1 MTNNI
6 AKQARDELG
15 LSTSEFARQ
24 LDISRVTVDQW
35 IREIRQ
41 PPAIAVT
48 AINQLLFIHHKKL
61 YDEYKTHQQS

>member
-1 MTNNI
+1 MSNI

-24 LDISRVTVDQW
+24 LNISRVTVDQW

-41 PPAIAVT
+41 PPAVAVT
-48 AINQLLFIHHKKL
+48 ALNQLLFIHEKGL
-61 YDEYKTHQQS
+61 YEEYKKARKRG

>member
-1 MTNNI
+1 MSNI

-41 PPAIAVT
+41 PPAIAIT

>member
-1 MTNNI
+1 MSNI

-24 LDISRVTVDQW
+24 LDVSRVTADQW

-41 PPAIAVT
+41 PPAIAIT

-61 YDEYKTHQQS
+61 YDEYKTHQQSQ